1 MSVNHPVAEDI
12 RRLDRMRSETSAWSL
27 GSFIAIVAILALG
40 TWNVISGVRDLFR
53 AGPVQNEFAADLVSR
68 LNSDVLPDV
77 QKLAGEAITQSQP
90 AVQAQF
96 QQLSGRLPD
105 VSNAFMEQ
113 FTQLQQNLPVQGQ
126 KVLSD
131 TFGETLQAEVPKIQQ
146 MYPDVTKDNITTAVD
161 NISSATQQQIGSAST
176 KMFSKHVEALKGIIG
191 DMRTIEASEPINPNQ
206 DKANLQ
212 MAMALIG
219 AFHSDLTGAKLQS
232 DETASSKPAKEAKK

>member
-12 RRLDRMRSETSAWSL
+12 RRLDAMRRETTIWSV
-27 GSFIAIVAILALG
+27 GSFIAIVVILAVG
-40 TWNVISGVRDLFR
+40 TWNVVSGVRDLFR
-53 AGPVQNEFAADLVSR
+53 SGPVQNEFAADLVSQ
-68 LNSDVLPDV
+68 LNQNVLPDV
-77 QKLAGEAITQSQP
+77 QKLAGEALTQSQP

-113 FTQLQQNLPVQGQ
+113 FQQLQQDLPTQGQ

-131 TFGETLQAEVPKIQQ
+131 SFGTTLQGEEPKIQQ
-146 MYPDVTKDNITTAVD
+146 MYPDVTKDNISTAID
-161 NISSATQQQIGSAST
+161 NITSATQQQIGIAST
-176 KMFSKHVEALKGIIG
+176 KMFSKHVDALRGIIA

-206 DKANLQ
+206 DRANLE

-219 AFHSDLTGAKLQS
+219 AFHSDLSGASLAQNG
-232 DETASSKPAKEAKK
+232 TTSSKSAKEAK